1 MEPITPPQTV
11 KVYQLL
17 KRSGL
22 VLSNAGTPST
32 MSLGSGFYLN
42 LQEAEQNR
50 TMELLKNT
58 DAVKPDYYIFE
69 LDIPNPIYKDA
80 KL

>member
-1 MEPITPPQTV
+1 MEPIAPPRTV

-17 KRSGL
+17 KQSGAT
-22 VLSNAGTPST
+22 LSNAGVSGT
-32 MSLGSGFYLN
+32 MSWGYGFYIT

-58 DAVKPDYYIFE
+58 DAVKPQYHIFE
-69 LDIPNPIYKDA
+69 LEIPNPAYQQ
-80 KL
+80 

>member
-1 MEPITPPQTV
+1 MDPIQPPRTV

-17 KRSGL
+17 KQSGAT
-22 VLSNAGTPST
+22 LSNAGVSGT
-32 MSLGSGFYLN
+32 MSWGYGFYIT

-58 DAVKPDYYIFE
+58 DAVKPQYHIFE
-69 LDIPNPIYKDA
+69 LEIPNPTYQE
-80 KL
+80 